1 MNDPL
6 QKKHLDAAA
15 STEYFD
21 LLDLLIVFAKHK
33 RKLLLAPLVAGAVI
47 YGVSLVMPNYY
58 TGSLRILPPQSQSG
72 AAALL
77 GQLGAL
83 GGLAG
88 GALGGKTTNETYIGM
103 LTSRTV
109 SDSLIDR
116 FKLQQVYKTE
126 VRSDTRHEL
135 KAATTITN
143 GRDGII
149 LVEVEDKDPVRAA
162 ALANGYASAL
172 QEMTL
177 TLAVT
182 EAAQRRLFFDKQL
195 EQAKKALNASEFAL
209 KAVQEKTGLLKLD
222 GQAQGIIAAAASL
235 KATVTAKEVALSV
248 MRTFAAPGNPEY
260 MRAQQE
266 LASLRQQLAKMETAP
281 NQGNGDISVATSK
294 VPEVGMEYVRRV
306 RDVKYNE
313 ALFEALAKQLEL
325 AKIDEAKDSSTL
337 QVLDN
342 AVTPDKKS
350 SPRRALLVLVSA
362 AVAFV
367 LAMGWAIIA
376 EMLANAKKNESQR
389 EQLRLLRQYMSR
401 KKSGAV

>member
-6 QKKHLDAAA
+6 QKHLDAVER
-15 STEYFD
+15 TEYFD
-21 LLDLLIVFAKHK
+21 LLDVLIVFAKHK
-33 RKLLLAPLVAGAVI
+33 RKLIFAPLVAGAIV
-47 YGVSLVMPNYY
+47 YGISLMMPNYY
-58 TGSLRILPPQSQSG
+58 TGSLQILPPQSQSG

-103 LTSRTV
+103 LNSRTI

-116 FKLQQVYKTE
+116 FNLQQVYKKDF
-126 VRSDTRHEL
+126 RSDTRREL

-149 LVEVEDKDPVRAA
+149 LVEVDDRDPDRAA
-162 ALANGYASAL
+162 AMANGYARAL
-172 QEMTL
+172 QEMTQ

-182 EAAQRRLFFDKQL
+182 EASQRRLFFDKQL
-195 EQAKKALNASEFAL
+195 EQAKKSLEASELAL
-209 KAVQEKTGLLKLD
+209 KEVQEKTGLLKLD
-222 GQAQGIIAAAASL
+222 GQAQGIIAAVASL

-248 MRTFAAPGNPEY
+248 LRTFATPSNPDY
-260 MRAQQE
+260 LRAQQE
-266 LASLRQQLAKMETAP
+266 LASLRQQLSKMETAP
-281 NQGNGDISVATSK
+281 TQGNGDISIATSK

-337 QVLDN
+337 QVLDY
-342 AVTPDKKS
+342 AVKPDKKS
-350 SPRRALLVLVSA
+350 RPRRALWVLVSA
-362 AVAFV
+362 AVTFV
-367 LAMGWAIIA
+367 FAMGWAIFA
-376 EMLANAKKNESQR
+376 EMFANAKNNSSQR
-389 EQLRLLRQYMSR
+389 EQLSRLQQYLFR
-401 KKSGAV
+401 KKTVL